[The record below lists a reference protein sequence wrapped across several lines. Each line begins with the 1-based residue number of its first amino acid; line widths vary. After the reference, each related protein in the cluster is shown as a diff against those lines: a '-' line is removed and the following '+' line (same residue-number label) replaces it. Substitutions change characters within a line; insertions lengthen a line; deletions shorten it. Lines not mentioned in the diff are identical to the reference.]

1 MHNASSDPVERLRA
15 ALAHPPAAPSSDFE
29 LNPRPPRPDNH
40 PLRPASVLVPL
51 VVGRDGAVE
60 MVLTRRAAGLRT
72 HAGQIALPGGRQ
84 EPTDADIIATALRE
98 AEEEVGL
105 DPAHVEVLGH
115 LPPHETV
122 TGFIVT
128 PVVGRITAP
137 FSPRPDPHEVA
148 EVFTAPWAHLSD
160 PSRFRV
166 ETLVAGGM
174 RRRYFA
180 VPFGPYYIWGATAR
194 ILRGLAE
201 QVSR

>member
-1 MHNASSDPVERLRA
+1 
-15 ALAHPPAAPSSDFE
+15 
-29 LNPRPPRPDNH
+29 
-40 PLRPASVLVPL
+40 
-51 VVGRDGAVE
+51 

-72 HAGQIALPGGRQ
+72 HAGQIAFPGGRQ
-84 EPTDADIIATALRE
+84 EESDPDIVATALRE

-105 DPAHVEVLGH
+105 DPAQVEVLGH

-128 PVVGRITAP
+128 PVVARIEGRFA
-137 FSPRPDPHEVA
+137 PRPDPREVA
-148 EVFTAPWAHLSD
+148 EVFTAPWAHLAD
-160 PSRFRV
+160 PDRFRI
-166 ETLVAGGM
+166 ETLMLAGA